1 MVGTRKARVSM
12 AEQMC
17 LITDEMSCQVL
28 PEEERKNDIV
38 QILQIIWVG
47 I

>member
-12 AEQMC
+12 AEQIY
-17 LITDEMSCQVL
+17 LITDEMPCQVL

-38 QILQIIWVG
+38 QM
-47 I
+47 